1 MIIKTNLVLK
11 VESLLNHA
19 IFGKESFARRDFSKN
34 GDKLGCKLRLAL
46 VERLDL
52 VANQVHPALSQ
63 HCFEL
68 LNVLNMFHHPFK
80 LKKSLNFSFSWHYK
94 GRVLYG
100 SLTQILRKH
109 IVAAHGNVPVVLSQ
123 FELDY
128 EEVLRSPNLPV
139 SKGALAAVIKV
150 PHLWD
155 FL

>member
-1 MIIKTNLVLK
+1 MSINTYFGLK
-11 VESLLNHA
+11 SKSLLNHA
-19 IFGKESFARRDFSKN
+19 IFGKESLARRDFSKN

-46 VERLDL
+46 VERLNL
-52 VANQVHPALSQ
+52 VADQVNPALSQ

-80 LKKSLNFSFSWHYK
+80 LKKSLQFSFSWHYE

-100 SLTQILRKH
+100 SLPQILGKH
-109 IVAAHGNVPVVLSQ
+109 VVAAHGNVPVVLSQ

-128 EEVLRSPNLPV
+128 EKVLRSPDLPV
-139 SKGALAAVIKV
+139 SKGALAAVVKV